1 MEKPFYKVRDFNN
14 IRELMDNSKEL
25 FGERPAFEIKKGNEL
40 CEITYNEYLDE
51 INAFINALLDM
62 NLGGK
67 CIGICSDNRYEY
79 VLTYIGTICSGSVIV
94 PIDKELSDEDING
107 IIKASDTVLLFCDK
121 KIIKKLEGNIPEG
134 LILVSLDDLEGYIG
148 FSEFMARG
156 KKLTESGKELWKDVE
171 HDPEKLCTLLFT
183 SGTTGTSKGVM
194 LCQRNYVFEIK
205 AAMGVIKIKP
215 EDCGISILPLHHTFE
230 SSIIVFF
237 APYCG
242 AKVTFCGG
250 FKQALRNMKEYN
262 PTVFVAVPLVLET
275 IHKRLMK
282 EISKRKN
289 GELSFKIGSAI
300 CKAAAKVNI
309 DLKKIFFKEI
319 QDNFGG
325 KMRMIICGGASIDP
339 QIIKDFDAFGI
350 QVVYGYGLTECAPL
364 AIINHDRLRTTD
376 SIGRPLPGVE
386 AKIIEQD
393 SNGIG
398 ELCVKG
404 GMVMLGYY
412 KNPEETAKVIDGDGF
427 FHTGD
432 LAYVDSKGHYHI
444 TGRCKNVIVTSNG
457 KNIYPEE
464 LEYHFGTNNLVEEC
478 LVEGVE
484 NEKGET
490 IVHAQVKPN
499 LEEIKEFLGHIPS
512 PDELYGI
519 VKDAVDKVNS
529 KVPSF
534 KKIKT
539 FSVRETDFIKTSS
552 QKIKRNYAQMPK
564 KKQKDKGVNQQ

>member
-1 MEKPFYKVRDFNN
+1 MEKPFYKVRDFNS

-25 FGERPAFEIKKGNEL
+25 FGERPSFEIKKGNEL
-40 CEITYNEYLDE
+40 CEITYNEYLNE

-121 KIIKKLEGNIPEG
+121 KIIKKLEGNIPER

-309 DLKKIFFKEI
+309 DLKKVFFKEI

-386 AKIIEQD
+386 TKIIEQD

>member
-25 FGERPAFEIKKGNEL
+25 FGERPAFEIKKGSEL
-40 CEITYNEYLDE
+40 CEITYNEYYNE
-51 INAFINALLDM
+51 INAFVNALLDM

-94 PIDKELSDEDING
+94 PIDKELSYEDING
-107 IIKASDTVLLFCDK
+107 IIKASDTELLFCDK
-121 KIIKKLEGNIPEG
+121 NILKKLDGNVPDG
-134 LILVSLDDLEGYIG
+134 LILISLDDFEGYID

-156 KKLTESGKELWKDVE
+156 IKLAESGKELWKSVE

-183 SGTTGTSKGVM
+183 SGTTGASKGVM

-242 AKVTFCGG
+242 AKITFCGG

-282 EISKRKN
+282 EISGRKN
-289 GELSFKIGSAI
+289 GELAFRIGSAV
-300 CKAAAKVNI
+300 CKTAARVHI
-309 DLKKIFFKEI
+309 DLKKVFFKEI
-319 QDNFGG
+319 QENFGG

-376 SIGRPLPGVE
+376 SIGKPLPGVE
-386 AKIIEQD
+386 TKIIERD
-393 SNGIG
+393 ANGIG

-412 KNPEETAKVIDGDGF
+412 KNPEETAMVIDEDGF

-432 LAYVDSKGHYHI
+432 LAYIDDKGNYHI

-490 IVHAQVKPN
+490 IVHAQVRPN
-499 LEEIKEFLGHIPS
+499 IEEIKELLGHLPS
-512 PDELYGI
+512 PEELYSI

-539 FSVRETDFIKTSS
+539 FSVREKDFIKTSS
-552 QKIKRNYAQMPK
+552 QKIKRNYAHI
-564 KKQKDKGVNQQ
+564 QKDNGGNQQ